1 MRVFRNLILFSTCA
15 VLLVLAGCTWRVV
28 RDPLVLVETLPVDPP
43 TLNPILATD
52 TSSSTVNRYIYESLL
67 ERDNKTLELVPHLAK
82 RWEVS
87 ADHLSYTFWL
97 REGVRWHDGQP
108 LTVDDIIYSFERIRD
123 PKVDAARIR
132 NYFRDVKRIEKVGTH
147 AVRFVYAHPYFKA
160 LEICGGAP
168 IVPKHIFEDGSDF
181 NTHSANRHP
190 IGTGPYRFVE
200 WKTGRRIRLE
210 RFDGY
215 WGKTPRITG
224 VVYKIVPDQTVAFQ
238 LLKKGA
244 LDLSTVR
251 AIQWVRQ
258 TESAAFAQKFV
269 KHRYYLPNYSY
280 IGWNMRR
287 PFFSDKRVRQ
297 AMTMLVNRQAI
308 LEKIQFGQGEVTVSN
323 FYRFGRNYDGSIQ
336 PYPYNP
342 EEASRL
348 LDEAGW
354 IDHDGDGLRDSDGVP
369 FRFSLLISS
378 GNRFGRSLGLFLRE
392 DLYKVGIEMEI
403 RQLEWAAM
411 LKLVQ
416 EHNFDA
422 VSMAWAT
429 PLEEDP
435 YQVWHSSQAEKG
447 SNIIGFVNLRADQII
462 ERARR
467 EFDPHR
473 RAILYQAFQR
483 IVHEEQ
489 PYTFLFTTPSLV
501 VVAKRFDDVV
511 DYRLGLDPLEWK
523 IGPWPVLKE
532 W

>member
-1 MRVFRNLILFSTCA
+1 MRIYHHVPRIAVFLAI
-15 VLLVLAGCTWRVV
+15 LVLGGCAWRVI
-28 RDPLVLVETLPVDPP
+28 RDPSVLVETLPVDPP
-43 TLNPILATD
+43 TLNPIIATD
-52 TSSSTVNRYIYESLL
+52 VSSSEVNRYIYESLL
-67 ERDNKTLELVPHLAK
+67 ERDNKTLELVPHLAR

-87 ADHLSYTFWL
+87 PDHLSYTFWL
-97 REGVRWHDGQP
+97 REGVSWHDGQP
-108 LTVDDIIYSFERIRD
+108 LTVDDILYTFERIRD
-123 PKVDAARIR
+123 PQVDAARLR
-132 NYFRDVKRIEKVGTH
+132 NYFRDVKRIEKVGKD
-147 AVRFVYAHPYFKA
+147 AVRFVYAYPYFKA

-168 IVPKHIFEDGSDF
+168 IIPKHIFDDGSDF
-181 NTHSANRHP
+181 NSHGANRAP
-190 IGTGPYRFVE
+190 VGTGPYRFVE
-200 WKTGRRIRLE
+200 WKTGRRISLE

-215 WGKTPRITG
+215 WKEVPKIAGI
-224 VVYKIVPDQTVAFQ
+224 VYKIVPDQTVAFQ

-244 LDLSTVR
+244 LDLSTIR

-258 TESAAFAQKFV
+258 TESESFAEKFV
-269 KHRYYLPNYSY
+269 KYRYYLPNYSY

-287 PFFSDKRVRQ
+287 PFFADRRVRQ
-297 AMTMLVNRQAI
+297 AMTMLVNRKAI
-308 LEKIQFGQGEVTVSN
+308 LKEVLFGQGEVVVSN
-323 FYRFGRNYDGSIQ
+323 FYRFGRNYDSSIE
-336 PYPYNP
+336 PYSYDP
-342 EEASRL
+342 ESASRL

-354 IDHDGDGLRDSDGVP
+354 IDHDVDGLRDRDGVP

-378 GNRFGRSLGLFLRE
+378 GSRFGRSLGLFLRE
-392 DLYKVGIEMEI
+392 DLSKVGIDMEI

-416 EHNFDA
+416 EHSFDA
-422 VSMAWAT
+422 VSMAWST

-435 YQVWHSSQAEKG
+435 YQVWHSSQAREG
-447 SNIIGFVNLRADQII
+447 SNIIGFVNLRADGII

-473 RAILYQAFQR
+473 RAALYREFQT
-483 IVHEEQ
+483 IVHQEQ

-501 VVAKRFDDVV
+501 VVAKRFEDVV

>member
-1 MRVFRNLILFSTCA
+1 M
-15 VLLVLAGCTWRVV
+15 
-28 RDPLVLVETLPVDPP
+28 
-43 TLNPILATD
+43 
-52 TSSSTVNRYIYESLL
+52 L
-67 ERDNKTLELVPHLAK
+67 ERDNKTLELFPHLAK

-108 LTVDDIIYSFERIRD
+108 LTVDDILYTFERIRD
-123 PKVDAARIR
+123 PKVDAARLR
-132 NYFRDVKRIEKVGTH
+132 NYFRDVKRIEKVGKN
-147 AVRFVYAHPYFKA
+147 AVRFVYAYPYFKA

-168 IVPKHIFEDGSDF
+168 IIPKHIFDDGSDF
-181 NTHSANRHP
+181 NTHRANRHP
-190 IGTGPYRFVE
+190 IGTGPYRFMG
-200 WKTGRRIRLE
+200 WKTGSRINLE

-215 WGKTPRITG
+215 WKEAPKITG
-224 VVYKIVPDQTVAFQ
+224 IVYKIVPDQIVAFQ

-244 LDLSTVR
+244 LDLSTIR

-258 TESAAFAQKFV
+258 TEGEAFAQKFT
-269 KHRYYLPNYSY
+269 KYRYYLPNYSY

-287 PFFSDKRVRQ
+287 PFFADRRVRQ

-308 LEKIQFGQGEVTVSN
+308 LDEVLFGQGEVVVSN
-323 FYRFGRNYDGSIQ
+323 FYRFGKNYDYSIK
-336 PYPYNP
+336 PYPYDP
-342 EEASRL
+342 REAGRL
-348 LDEAGW
+348 LDQAGW
-354 IDHDGDGLRDSDGVP
+354 IDHDGDGLRDRKGVP
-369 FRFSLLISS
+369 FKFSLLISS
-378 GNRFGRSLGLFLRE
+378 GSRFGRSLGLFLRE
-392 DLYKVGIEMEI
+392 DLSRMGIEMEI

-422 VSMAWAT
+422 VSMAWST

-447 SNIIGFVNLRADQII
+447 SNIVAFVNPRADEII
-462 ERARR
+462 EQARR

-473 RAILYQAFQR
+473 RAELYREFQL

-489 PYTFLFTTPSLV
+489 PYTFLFTNPSLV
-501 VVAKRFDDVV
+501 VVAKRFEDVV
-511 DYRLGLDPLEWK
+511 AYRLGLDPLEWR